1 MYICNLIIE
10 IIATNKLHI
19 DKLKS
24 EFADK
29 PIFTTKD
36 IQSFYLSIEPNIKLT
51 TINWRIYKL
60 VQSGIISRV
69 GRGKFKFGKS
79 KIYIPEVSSKMKS
92 IYKKL
97 KKEFPYSKTCIW
109 NSSSLNEFMI
119 HQPGRFY
126 LIIEVEK
133 EATLSVFYFLREFY
147 QPVFFEPTNDILNK
161 YLPVDKEAIIIKPL
175 VSESPVQNTNGID
188 TVSIEKLL
196 VDIFCDG
203 VVFSA
208 QQGAEMQTIF
218 NEALSKYSVN
228 QNRMLRYAS
237 RRRKKE
243 SFQEYLNTFQIYGSK
258 N

>member
-24 EFADK
+24 EFIDK
-29 PIFTTKD
+29 QIFTTKD
-36 IQSFYLSIEPNIKLT
+36 IQTFYLTIEPNIKLT
-51 TINWRIYKL
+51 TINWRVYKL
-60 VQSGIISRV
+60 AQSGIISRV
-69 GRGKFKFGKS
+69 GRGKFKFGMS
-79 KIYIPEVSSKMKS
+79 KIFIPEVSSKMKT

-97 KKEFPYSKTCIW
+97 KKEFPYLKNCIW
-109 NSSSLNEFMI
+109 NSSSLNEFMV

-126 LIIEVEK
+126 LIVEVEK
-133 EATLSVFYFLREFY
+133 EATISVFYFLKEFY

-161 YLPVDKEAIIIKPL
+161 FLPIDKEAIIIKPL

-196 VDIFCDG
+196 IDIFCDG

-208 QQGAEMQTIF
+208 QQGAEMRTIF
-218 NEALSKYSVN
+218 NEALAKYSVN
-228 QNRMLRYAS
+228 QDRMLRYAS
-237 RRRKKE
+237 RRGKKE
-243 SFQEYLNTFQIYGSK
+243 SFQKYLNTIQIYGSK
-258 N
+258 K